1 MNEPLSPAPSHSVA
15 QVDSAHRQSP
25 DLPVAK
31 VSRLAVFG
39 GSFDPI
45 HNGHLSLAQAVV
57 DAGLADEVLFV
68 PARRPPHK
76 STRDL
81 SAGLHRVEMIRLTLE
96 AHPAFS
102 VSDIE
107 MERGEGF
114 SYTFDTLSV
123 LRQVFPEHE
132 LFFLMGMDSLRELHC
147 WHKAG
152 ELVQH
157 FGFLVY
163 PRPGV
168 SCPSLAELSDRFGA
182 RNGRRL
188 LDSVKSELP
197 PFPFSSTEVRGAC
210 AQGSDLSRYCPE
222 VVCRYI
228 AAQGLYSAS
237 SKAQTSRGTAT

>member
-1 MNEPLSPAPSHSVA
+1 MNELLSTAGKYPGHPA
-15 QVDSAHRQSP
+15 DSTHHHSP

-31 VSRLAVFG
+31 VPRLAVFG

-76 STRDL
+76 RDRNL
-81 SAGLHRVEMIRLTLE
+81 SDGRHRLEMIRLTLD

-107 MERGEGF
+107 MERSESF

-123 LRQVFPEHE
+123 LRQVFPEHAMS
-132 LFFLMGMDSLRELHC
+132 FLMGMDSLRELHG

-157 FGFLVY
+157 FEFIVY

-168 SCPSLAELSDRFGA
+168 SCPSLAELSDRFGS

-188 LDSVKSELP
+188 LDAVRAELP
-197 PFPFSSTEVRGAC
+197 PFAFSATEVRDAC
-210 AQGSDLSRYCPE
+210 ARSADLSRYCPE
-222 VVCRYI
+222 AVCRYI
-228 AAQGLYSAS
+228 TANGLYRA
-237 SKAQTSRGTAT
+237 

>member
-1 MNEPLSPAPSHSVA
+1 MNEPHSTA
-15 QVDSAHRQSP
+15 GKHSGLQADGTPRHSP

-31 VSRLAVFG
+31 VPRLAVFG
-39 GSFDPI
+39 GSFDPV

-57 DAGLADEVLFV
+57 DAGLADEVLFI

-76 STRDL
+76 HGRDL
-81 SAGLHRVEMIRLTLE
+81 SDGRHRVEMIRLTLDT
-96 AHPAFS
+96 HPAFS

-123 LRQVFPEHE
+123 LRQVFPDHD
-132 LFFLMGMDSLRELHC
+132 LFFLMGMDSLRELHG

-157 FGFLVY
+157 FEFIVY

-168 SCPSLAELSDRFGA
+168 SCPSLAELSDRFGS

-188 LDSVKSELP
+188 LDAAKAGLP
-197 PFPFSSTEVRGAC
+197 PFAFSATEVREAC
-210 AQGSDLSRYCPE
+210 ARGADLSRYCPD

-228 AAQGLYSAS
+228 AAHGLYAAPAAAARSEV
-237 SKAQTSRGTAT
+237 

>member
-1 MNEPLSPAPSHSVA
+1 MNEHLSTAGKHPGTSP
-15 QVDSAHRQSP
+15 DSLHRHSP
-25 DLPVAK
+25 DLPLAK
-31 VSRLAVFG
+31 APRLAVFG

-45 HNGHLSLAQAVV
+45 HHGHLSLAQAVV
-57 DAGLADEVLFV
+57 EAGLADEVLFV

-76 STRDL
+76 RDRDL
-81 SAGLHRVEMIRLTLE
+81 SDGRHRLEMIRLTLDE
-96 AHPAFS
+96 HPAFS

-107 MERGEGF
+107 LERGEGF

-123 LRQVFPEHE
+123 LRQVFPEHD
-132 LFFLMGMDSLRELHC
+132 LFFLMGMDSLRELHG

-157 FGFLVY
+157 FEFIVY

-168 SCPSLAELSDRFGA
+168 ACPSLAELSDRFGS

-188 LDSVKSELP
+188 LDAVKSSLP
-197 PFPFSSTEVRGAC
+197 PFPFSATEVRDAC
-210 AQGSDLSRYCPE
+210 ARGADLSRFCPE

-228 AAQGLYSAS
+228 AANGLYRA
-237 SKAQTSRGTAT
+237 

>member
-1 MNEPLSPAPSHSVA
+1 MNEPLSTVGKHSGA
-15 QVDSAHRQSP
+15 QVDSTHRHSP

-45 HNGHLSLAQAVV
+45 HNGHLSLAQALV
-57 DAGLADEVLFV
+57 DAGLAEEVLFV
-68 PARRPPHK
+68 PALRPPHK
-76 STRDL
+76 SGREL
-81 SAGLHRVEMIRLTLE
+81 SEGRHRLEMIRLTLE
-96 AHPAFS
+96 SHPAFS

-107 MERGEGF
+107 MERGDGF

-123 LRQVFPEHE
+123 LRQVFPEHA
-132 LFFLMGMDSLRELHC
+132 LFFLMGMDSLRELHG

-157 FGFLVY
+157 FDFVVY

-168 SCPSLAELSDRFGA
+168 SCPSLAELSDRFGS

-188 LDSVKSELP
+188 LDSVKAGLP
-197 PFPFSSTEVRGAC
+197 QFAFSATEVRDAC
-210 AQGSDLSRYCPE
+210 ARHSDLSRYCPE
-222 VVCRYI
+222 AVCRYI
-228 AAQGLYSAS
+228 ADQGLYSTPLPA
-237 SKAQTSRGTAT
+237 

>member
-1 MNEPLSPAPSHSVA
+1 MNEPLNPAGKHSA
-15 QVDSAHRQSP
+15 PQVDSAHRHSP

-31 VSRLAVFG
+31 VPRMAVFG
-39 GSFDPI
+39 GSFDPV

-76 STRDL
+76 RSREL
-81 SAGLHRVEMIRLTLE
+81 SDGRHRLEMIRLTLE

-107 MERGEGF
+107 LERSEGF
-114 SYTFDTLSV
+114 SYTFDTLSA
-123 LRQVFPEHE
+123 LRLVFPEHQ
-132 LFFLMGMDSLRELHC
+132 LLFLMGMDSLRDLHG

-157 FGFLVY
+157 FEFIVY

-168 SCPSLAELSDRFGA
+168 SCPSLAELSDRYGS

-188 LDSVKSELP
+188 LDAVKGGLP
-197 PFPFSSTEVRGAC
+197 QFAFSATEVRTAC
-210 AQGSDLSRYCPE
+210 ARGADLSRYCPE

-228 AAQGLYSAS
+228 AANGMYRA
-237 SKAQTSRGTAT
+237 